1 MILLV
6 SITFVE
12 VEIYEDEGEHLF
24 FVTLESKQTVIEI
37 SISSKHHFQDKDTL
51 LFDWLLK
58 RRNEK
63 IEENNFLNES
73 RLFYGLIIARTKKTH
88 FYKRK

>member
-51 LFDWLLK
+51 LFD
-58 RRNEK
+58 
-63 IEENNFLNES
+63 
-73 RLFYGLIIARTKKTH
+73 
-88 FYKRK
+88 